1 LQELKICRAAPG
13 ISHLLFAD
21 DTLLFFK
28 ANSDQAGHVKD
39 VLETYSRCTG
49 QSINPAKCSIMF
61 NEKGQQTV
69 HDEVKQIL
77 GVQLAAF
84 EAKYLG
90 LPTPSGRMKGD
101 RFQNLKERL
110 GKRLND
116 YTEKNMSAAANEVLI
131 KSVAQALP
139 TYIMSVFKL
148 PLGFCDDLTNII
160 RTFWWGMENGKR
172 KMAWVAWKDLVL
184 KKSCGGLGFKD
195 LRLFNQA
202 LLARQ
207 AWRLVEFPDS
217 LCARLMKARYYPRG

>member
-1 LQELKICRAAPG
+1 MFEQYSSEAGLSKFMGSAGHDLCIIVRYSVRFNGAMSALFSPTRGLRHGDPLSPYLFLFVADGLSKLIDRKVQMGHMQELKICRAAPG

-116 YTEKNMSAAANEVLI
+116 YTECVQVTAWFLRRPHKYY
-131 KSVAQALP
+131 Q
-139 TYIMSVFKL
+139 
-148 PLGFCDDLTNII
+148 DLLV
-160 RTFWWGMENGKR
+160 GNGKR
-172 KMAWVAWKDLVL
+172 
-184 KKSCGGLGFKD
+184 
-195 LRLFNQA
+195 
-202 LLARQ
+202 
-207 AWRLVEFPDS
+207 
-217 LCARLMKARYYPRG
+217 